1 MFDFSLIFIFSS
13 SYIAVVRYGSPH
25 GGSNGEPF
33 DDAVDLKLE
42 PMTSCIGVE
51 LFWSSYLLLAVR
63 FIYKEDNLS
72 VPKVYHGVHGEPTK
86 FSSTLLNEI
95 FVMNA
100 VERIDKIALY
110 VGTRSLRGGGNLTR
124 FVSGIQ
130 FHTTAGRTS
139 QLYGSSKGDMYTES
153 YKGFT
158 LGYAKGR
165 SGLLVDMLQFV
176 WYNQGK

>member
-1 MFDFSLIFIFSS
+1 
-13 SYIAVVRYGSPH
+13 
-25 GGSNGEPF
+25 
-33 DDAVDLKLE
+33 
-42 PMTSCIGVE
+42 MTSCIGVE

-63 FIYKEDNLS
+63 FIYTEDHLS
-72 VPKVYHGVHGEPTK
+72 VPKVYHGVNGEPSK

-95 FVMNA
+95 FLMSA
-100 VERIDKIALY
+100 VERIDKITWY
-110 VGTRSLRGGGNLTR
+110 VGTRSLRLSGNIPR

-139 QLYGSSKGDMYTES
+139 QLYGSNKGDMYTES
-153 YKGFT
+153 YEGFT

>member
-1 MFDFSLIFIFSS
+1 
-13 SYIAVVRYGSPH
+13 
-25 GGSNGEPF
+25 
-33 DDAVDLKLE
+33 
-42 PMTSCIGVE
+42 MTSCIGVE

-63 FIYKEDNLS
+63 FIYTEDNMS
-72 VPKVYHGVHGEPTK
+72 VPKVYHGVNGEPSK

-95 FVMNA
+95 FLMSA
-100 VERIDKIALY
+100 VERIDKITWY
-110 VGTRSLRGGGNLTR
+110 VGTRSLRLSGNIPR

-139 QLYGSSKGDMYTES
+139 QLYGSNKGDMYTES
-153 YKGFT
+153 YEGFT